1 MMSQANLGFLNI
13 ATGDAIGALFG
24 LAAFLS
30 VVFVWRA
37 LLLRPAS
44 QARVRAL
51 EARRA
56 ALKAKFTAP
65 PRRPASTSMM

>member
-1 MMSQANLGFLNI
+1 MMSQANLAFLNI

-30 VVFVWRA
+30 GGFVWRA

-44 QARVRAL
+44 QARVN
-51 EARRA
+51 
-56 ALKAKFTAP
+56 
-65 PRRPASTSMM
+65 SS